1 MTNKIV
7 IFASGGGTNFI
18 SIYKN
23 VLNSKIKNSKIS
35 LLVSNNPNSGA
46 IEFARKNDIK
56 TFIANGKTFPNDE
69 EYKKTLIEK
78 LTNVCPDLIVL
89 AGYMKLLP
97 EEITSLFEN
106 RIINIHPGKLPE
118 FGGKGMYGLN
128 VHKAVI
134 KSREK
139 YTAVSIHYVNERY
152 DEGKIIHEEKIRV
165 FRDDTPE
172 SLSDRV
178 LNYEHKIY
186 SVVINNLL
194 NERYN

>member
-1 MTNKIV
+1 MINKIV

-18 SIYKN
+18 AIYKN
-23 VLNSKIKNSKIS
+23 ILKSKIVNSKIS

-46 IEFARKNDIK
+46 VEFARKNNIEV
-56 TFIANGKTFPNDE
+56 FIANRKTYPNDE
-69 EYKKTLIEK
+69 KYKKTLIDK
-78 LTNVCPDLIVL
+78 LTNVSPDLIVL
-89 AGYMKLLP
+89 AGYMKLIP
-97 EEITSLFEN
+97 GEVTSLFEN

-118 FGGKGMYGLN
+118 FGGEGMYGLN

-134 KSREK
+134 ESREK
-139 YTAVSIHYVNERY
+139 YTAVSIHYVNEQY
-152 DEGKIIHEEKIRV
+152 DEGEIIYEEKIRV

>member
-1 MTNKIV
+1 MINKIV

-18 SIYKN
+18 AIYKN
-23 VLNSKIKNSKIS
+23 ILKSKIENSKIS

-46 IEFARKNDIK
+46 VEFARKNNIEI
-56 TFIANGKTFPNDE
+56 FIANRKIYPNDE
-69 EYKKTLIEK
+69 KYKKTLIDK
-78 LTNVCPDLIVL
+78 LTNVSPDLIVL
-89 AGYMKLLP
+89 AGYMKLIP
-97 EEITSLFEN
+97 GEVTSLFEN

-118 FGGKGMYGLN
+118 FGGEGMYGLN

-134 KSREK
+134 ESREK
-139 YTAVSIHYVNERY
+139 YTAVSIHHVNERY
-152 DEGKIIHEEKIRV
+152 DEGKIIYEEKIRV

>member
-23 VLNSKIKNSKIS
+23 IVESKIKNAMIS
-35 LLVSNNPNSGA
+35 LLVSNNPKSGA
-46 IEFARKNDIK
+46 VEFAKMNNIE
-56 TFIANGKTFPNDE
+56 TFIANKKIYPSDKKYN
-69 EYKKTLIEK
+69 KTLIDK
-78 LTNVCPDLIVL
+78 LTNVSPRLIVL
-89 AGYMKLLP
+89 AGYMKLIP
-97 EEITSLFEN
+97 QEVISLFKN

-134 KSREK
+134 ENRQK

-152 DEGKIIHEEKIRV
+152 DEGKIIHEQRIRV
-165 FRDDTPE
+165 LDDDTPE
-172 SLSDRV
+172 SLSERV